1 MPQRTAVEFA
11 PPLPLA
17 SGLSNRE
24 VKSNFAHLAVLHAAG
39 RHITLA
45 PPNYAMVGQAF
56 LGADMRAPS
65 LLSRDDRGRRVYRKP
80 GVLGR

>member
-1 MPQRTAVEFA
+1 MPKGGLWFLIEFI
-11 PPLPLA
+11 A

-45 PPNYAMVGQAF
+45 RYYAMVGQAF
-56 LGADMRAPS
+56 LGADMGDAAP
-65 LLSRDDRGRRVYRKP
+65 V
-80 GVLGR
+80 

>member
-1 MPQRTAVEFA
+1 MPQRTGGAFA
-11 PPLPLA
+11 PLLPLA

-24 VKSNFAHLAVLHAAG
+24 VKSDFENLAVLHAAG

-56 LGADMRAPS
+56 LGADLRATP
-65 LLSRDDRGRRVYRKP
+65 LLSRRQRRRVYIKP